1 MGHGKNKQKQSGGF
15 GKEPKE
21 TREQRRRRIA
31 EEAKAREVRWFVVN
45 VVARYLGRLEGAR
58 AHGAGGRSA
67 ELQLYLESARRGRVY
82 ILLDDSSGR
91 ATRCEEKILVH
102 KMCASWFV
110 LSHK

>member
-45 VVARYLGRLEGAR
+45 VVARYLVRLEGAR
-58 AHGAGGRSA
+58 AREAGGGRGVVCGIA
-67 ELQLYLESARRGRVY
+67 TVHILRARRETGCVFS
-82 ILLDDSSGR
+82 LDD
-91 ATRCEEKILVH
+91 
-102 KMCASWFV
+102 
-110 LSHK
+110 